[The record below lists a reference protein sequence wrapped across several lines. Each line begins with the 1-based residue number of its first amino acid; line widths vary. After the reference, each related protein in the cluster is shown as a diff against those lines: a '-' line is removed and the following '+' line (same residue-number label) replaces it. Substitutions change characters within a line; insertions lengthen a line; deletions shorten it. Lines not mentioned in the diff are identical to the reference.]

1 MHVDQDKLL
10 KKIAK
15 LESLCDQL
23 QSEMNDLD
31 QLLIEVGFEEG
42 IKTLK
47 AAAIELIEKK
57 NHPD

>member
-1 MHVDQDKLL
+1 MNKEEELL

-15 LESLCDQL
+15 LESICDQL
-23 QSEMNDLD
+23 QSEMNYLD

-47 AAAIELIEKK
+47 SAARELIDKK
-57 NHPD
+57 DDE